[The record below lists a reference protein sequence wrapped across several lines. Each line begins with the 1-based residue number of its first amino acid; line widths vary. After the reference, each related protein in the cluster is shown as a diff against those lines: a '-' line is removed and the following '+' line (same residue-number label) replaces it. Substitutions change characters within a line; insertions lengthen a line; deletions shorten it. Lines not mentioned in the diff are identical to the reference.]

1 MKLLSASLLF
11 GCTLGTPTITQWQFE
26 IEDTVYEALVHPVPR
41 GFWESKA
48 FCDGLG
54 AGWQLPIPSND
65 AEVSFMF
72 KSRVTIGVSNAIF
85 RLWLKRKP
93 FIRRHMMIL

>member
-1 MKLLSASLLF
+1 MKLLPASLLF
-11 GCTLGTPTITQWQFE
+11 GCSFGTPTITQWQFE

-48 FCDGLG
+48 FCDGFG

-72 KSRVTIGVSNAIF
+72 NLLWENWRFERHGSVWSSKESRS
-85 RLWLKRKP
+85 
-93 FIRRHMMIL
+93 HSDM

>member
-1 MKLLSASLLF
+1 MKLLPASLLF
-11 GCTLGTPTITQWQFE
+11 GCSLGTPTITQWQFE

-48 FCDGLG
+48 FCDGFG

-72 KSRVTIGVSNAIF
+72 NLLWENWRFERHCSVWSSNESRS
-85 RLWLKRKP
+85 
-93 FIRRHMMIL
+93 HSDM